1 MYVLYSCIALL
12 CFYQNGRYCFS
23 IGHTVTVSGIFLM
36 LHFLMCYLG
45 FSGCKVFLYVV
56 TWTPYLLARAPSW
69 NLKGCKWILLCNFI
83 HQWLYW
89 IPIYLFAETKIRTKT
104 ICCSVYHC
112 CTTLKQRFKP
122 SLECV
127 KDLQWWESL
136 AMVPAGNK
144 A

>member
-23 IGHTVTVSGIFLM
+23 IGHTVTVSGIFLCAIWGSLDAKFSYM
-36 LHFLMCYLG
+36 LLPGLR
-45 FSGCKVFLYVV
+45 
-56 TWTPYLLARAPSW
+56 TQLARAPSW